1 MGLSLPVNK
10 FFPVINLVFVLTI
23 ALLATLSV
31 RIWTHPAYPSR
42 VDGASVMK
50 SPKTLKNLIVSRP
63 GYNAGTVSQI
73 TEANI
78 FRKDRREYVLPPTPS
93 IATPLPEPKT
103 TVPLPNLVLKGILIL
118 GGIKIAFLEGNYWIT
133 QGNHPLEKK
142 VKKRGYS
149 LGQVVGGFKL
159 TKIDKTSVTL
169 DDNNGRVVRVK
180 LTKRFPE
187 KTIHREGTAFYQKNR
202 KNDPRKVKP
211 TKAKPKTKTTPV
223 FRVSGAETPAPDA
236 GTPAPRPAH
245 ISGR

>member
-1 MGLSLPVNK
+1 M
-10 FFPVINLVFVLTI
+10 
-23 ALLATLSV
+23 
-31 RIWTHPAYPSR
+31 
-42 VDGASVMK
+42 
-50 SPKTLKNLIVSRP
+50 
-63 GYNAGTVSQI
+63 
-73 TEANI
+73 
-78 FRKDRREYVLPPTPS
+78 PP
-93 IATPLPEPKT
+93 
-103 TVPLPNLVLKGILIL
+103 PNLVLKGVLIL
-118 GGIKIAFLEGNYWIT
+118 GGIKIAFLEGNYWVI
-133 QGNHPLEKK
+133 QGNQPVEKK

-149 LGQVVGGFKL
+149 LGQIVGGFEL
-159 TKIDKTSVTL
+159 TEIDKTSVVL

-223 FRVSGAETPAPDA
+223 FRVSGAETPAPGA

>member
-10 FFPVINLVFVLTI
+10 FFPAINLVFALTI
-23 ALLATLSV
+23 GLLATLSV
-31 RIWTHPAYPSR
+31 RIWTHPAYPFR
-42 VDGASVMK
+42 VDGASVVK

-63 GYNAGTVSQI
+63 GYNAGTVSQV
-73 TEANI
+73 AQVNI
-78 FRKDRREYVLPPTPS
+78 FRKERREYVLPPIAASLPTPK
-93 IATPLPEPKT
+93 ATLPQ
-103 TVPLPNLVLKGILIL
+103 PNLVLKGVLIL
-118 GGIKIAFLEGNYWIT
+118 GGIKIAILEGKYWII
-133 QGNHPLEKK
+133 QGNQPVEKK

-149 LGQVVGGFKL
+149 LGQIVGGFEL
-159 TKIDKTSVTL
+159 TEIDKTSVVL

-223 FRVSGAETPAPDA
+223 FRVSGAETPAPVA
-236 GTPAPRPAH
+236 GTPAPRPTH

>member
-23 ALLATLSV
+23 ALFATLSV

-63 GYNAGTVSQI
+63 GYNARTVSQV
-73 TEANI
+73 AQVNI
-78 FRKDRREYVLPPTPS
+78 FRKDRREYVLPPTPP

-103 TVPLPNLVLKGILIL
+103 TVPLPNLVLKGVLIL
-118 GGIKIAFLEGNYWIT
+118 GGIKIAFLEGKYWII
-133 QGNHPLEKK
+133 QGNQPVEKK

-149 LGQVVGGFKL
+149 LGQIVGDFKL
-159 TKIDKTSVTL
+159 TKIDKTSVIL

-211 TKAKPKTKTTPV
+211 TKAKTKTTPV
-223 FRVSGAETPAPDA
+223 FRVSGAETPAPGA
-236 GTPAPRPAH
+236 ITPAPRPAH